1 MQFTK
6 RVTDVLWDGD
16 FKRSRVPI
24 HIQIKKTFLTYVGNV
39 FFYVRDRN
47 PEMQDYKFSASANLF
62 AVFPFAFSIMCP

>member
-16 FKRSRVPI
+16 FQRSRVSI

-39 FFYVRDRN
+39 FF
-47 PEMQDYKFSASANLF
+47 LF
-62 AVFPFAFSIMCP
+62 FLLNKSNTIKVAYTKILFLIDMPNEAK